1 MKKTISILL
10 SIALCFLGINPTVL
24 AEGTKPSTVYLESA
38 TGATGD
44 TVTIPIGIKDN
55 QGIISLVTEITYDS
69 TSLKL
74 ISANKDADFWKS
86 ATMTPGGDL
95 TAQPYR
101 IIWYD
106 GLAKSD
112 FKEDGTLAIL
122 SFEILKTGKHE
133 VEVAVSIGD
142 TFNCNFDSVPF
153 EVENGTIE
161 VTSES
166 VTTTINQGSSNT
178 TTTSKS
184 TTATT
189 TSGKTA
195 SSTTTT
201 SKSTTATTTSG
212 KTASSTTTTSKSTTA
227 TTTSGKTVTT
237 TSTVADKSGILNL
250 KNSFGSIGETIN
262 IPISIQYNPG
272 VISLV
277 AEISY
282 DTTALR
288 LVSVNQNAEFWASA
302 TMTPGGDLTAQPYR
316 VIWYDGLAK
325 SDFKED
331 GTLAILSFE
340 ILKAGSHTIK
350 LSISDD
356 DTFNTNFDGASF
368 ITNDGLIEVRS
379 ETTTTETTYSTT
391 HTTLSST
398 TENTVTTTTTFNEE
412 SGKLMLS
419 SVKGTIGETVNI
431 PISIQDN
438 PGVISLVAEI
448 SYDTAALKL
457 ISVKQNAEF
466 WTTSAMT
473 PGGDLTAQPYRVIWY
488 DGLAKQDFDQDGIL
502 AILSF
507 EVLKAGS
514 HTIKLSV
521 SDGDTFNTNFDG
533 ASFITNDGVIDV
545 SPKKAKGDYNCDGEV
560 SIADAV
566 LLARFLAE
574 DETLTDQEIDN
585 IINRDP
591 DYDEDSLVTILDVVA
606 ILKKL
611 EYE

>member
-10 SIALCFLGINPTVL
+10 SIVLCFLGVNLTVF
-24 AEGTKPSTVYLESA
+24 AEVTKPSIVYLESA
-38 TGATGD
+38 TGAIGD

-74 ISANKDADFWKS
+74 ISANKNADFWKS

-122 SFEILKTGKHE
+122 SFEILKTGSHK
-133 VEVAVSIGD
+133 VELSVSSGD
-142 TFNCNFDSVPF
+142 TFNCNFDVVSF
-153 EVENGTIE
+153 EAENGTIE
-161 VTSES
+161 VVSES
-166 VTTTINQGSSNT
+166 VTTTTIQGISNT
-178 TTTSKS
+178 TTTSIS

-189 TSGKTA
+189 TSGKST
-195 SSTTTT
+195 SSTTI
-201 SKSTTATTTSG
+201 
-212 KTASSTTTTSKSTTA
+212 TSKSTTA

-237 TSTVADKSGILNL
+237 TSMVADKSGKLNL

-262 IPISIQYNPG
+262 IPISIQDNPG

-277 AEISY
+277 ADISY

-288 LVSVNQNAEFWASA
+288 LVSVNQNTEFWSSA

-316 VIWYDGLAK
+316 IIWYDGLAK

-331 GTLAILSFE
+331 GTLAIISFE

-350 LSISDD
+350 LSVSDD

-368 ITNDGLIEVRS
+368 TTNDGLIEVRS

-391 HTTLSST
+391 YTTLSST
-398 TENTVTTTTTFNEE
+398 TENTFTTTTTFNEE

-419 SVKGTIGETVNI
+419 SVKGTIGETVKI

-457 ISVKQNAEF
+457 ISVQQNAEF
-466 WTTSAMT
+466 WTNATMT

-502 AILSF
+502 AVLSF

-533 ASFITNDGVIDV
+533 ASFITSDGLIDV
-545 SPKKAKGDYNCDGEV
+545 SPKTAKGDYNCDGEV
-560 SIADAV
+560 SIADAI
-566 LLARFLAE
+566 LLARFLVE
-574 DETLTDQEIDN
+574 DETLPDQEIDN
-585 IINRDP
+585 ILNGDP
-591 DYDEDSLVTILDVVA
+591 DYDEDSLVTVLDVVTF
-606 ILKKL
+606 LNKL